1 MHFFSLKLAHIPE
14 VFFDNVVKRSLLTWL
29 ASQSCPSVADLK
41 DDIVVT
47 LKNHQVINARI
58 FAPGLAFKVLRSRL
72 KFVFAS
78 YCLLRQ
84 T

>member
-47 LKNHQVINARI
+47 FKNHQVKCQNLRSWTG
-58 FAPGLAFKVLRSRL
+58 FQGLA
-72 KFVFAS
+72 
-78 YCLLRQ
+78 
-84 T
+84 